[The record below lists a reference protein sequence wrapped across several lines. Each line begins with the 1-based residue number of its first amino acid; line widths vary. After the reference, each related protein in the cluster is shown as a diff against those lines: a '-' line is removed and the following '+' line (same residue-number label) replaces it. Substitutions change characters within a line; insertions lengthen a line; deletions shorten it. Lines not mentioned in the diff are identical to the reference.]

1 MVGVVENRS
10 GGILTLLSI
19 LAKCWGAA
27 ERDLYNAHHT
37 WEDVGTQQFPF
48 HALVSFMLNA
58 PPGTAVYHQLTE
70 GWDVAERL
78 AALELDALKLL
89 LWSKTK
95 DAHAQPPRNRPKPT
109 WQPGMAV
116 EEPEEKEHAV
126 MTIED
131 YMQRVGM
138 S

>member
-1 MVGVVENRS
+1 
-10 GGILTLLSI
+10 
-19 LAKCWGAA
+19 
-27 ERDLYNAHHT
+27 
-37 WEDVGTQQFPF
+37 
-48 HALVSFMLNA
+48 MLNA

-95 DAHAQPPRNRPKPT
+95 DAHAAPPRNRPKPT

-138 S
+138 T